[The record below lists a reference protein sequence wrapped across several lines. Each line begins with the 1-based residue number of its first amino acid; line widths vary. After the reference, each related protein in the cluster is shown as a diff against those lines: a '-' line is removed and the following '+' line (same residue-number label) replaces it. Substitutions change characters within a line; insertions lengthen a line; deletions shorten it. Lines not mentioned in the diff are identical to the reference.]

1 MSTPT
6 YPVRSGLVPERPEL
20 GSGDAKFFDRLESF
34 SYGQLPVDSQLDDRT
49 RALTF
54 LAVLI
59 GMGAEREYVRVLPKA
74 LDLGFAAEGAKEV
87 TYQAAAYLGTGRSLP
102 FLART
107 NQLFAELGTV
117 VSDGLRLGSTPEFRR
132 EAGTA
137 HQIEPWGVAD
147 FCMRSHMN
155 YFGLHAHLW
164 RLVCS
169 RGPHDRR
176 AGARH
181 LLLPLCHGRRGP
193 RARRVRRGQPRCGQQ
208 CRAARGRHLPEHPLP
223 GASPQP
229 GRARRA

>member
-49 RALTF
+49 PVLTA

-74 LDLGFAAEGAKEV
+74 LDLGLAAEEAKEV
-87 TYQAAAYLGTGRSLP
+87 TYQAAAYLGTGRALP
-102 FLART
+102 FLEGT

-117 VSDGLRLGSTPEFRR
+117 VSDGLRLGSTPESRR

-137 HQIEPWGVAD
+137 HQIELWGGVAD
-147 FCMRSHMN
+147 FYMRSHMN
-155 YFGLHAHLW
+155 Y
-164 RLVCS
+164 LVCTHIL
-169 RGPHDRR
+169 GD
-176 AGARH
+176 
-181 LLLPLCHGRRGP
+181 
-193 RARRVRRGQPRCGQQ
+193 
-208 CRAARGRHLPEHPLP
+208 
-223 GASPQP
+223 
-229 GRARRA
+229 